1 MINFIVAVIINSYEQ
16 VKNKQR
22 IISFRQRADLNYE
35 CYQIGNVLENLG
47 LHRIVKLWLA
57 DDDQFKIIVMTTSK
71 DNYEMKEDSQV
82 TETGDK
88 LIKFMKNQNHQIL

>member
-22 IISFRQRADLNYE
+22 IISFRQRADLNHE
-35 CYQIGNVLENLG
+35 CYQIGSVLESLG
-47 LHRIVKLWLA
+47 LHFIVRVWM
-57 DDDQFKIIVMTTSK
+57 DNDDQFKIIVMTTSK

-82 TETGDK
+82 TETGEK
-88 LIKFMKNQNHQIL
+88 LVKFMKN